1 LRARVHMNDVHTL
14 GNNRDDRVDISIVI
28 PAYNEAERIEPFLD
42 ELLSSLK
49 QLPYTYEII
58 VAEDGSMDGTGKIVN
73 EYSKNALN

>member
-1 LRARVHMNDVHTL
+1 MNDVHTL